1 MEHEQPRVVAVVVA
15 YDSARWLPACLE
27 ALDRQGIPTIV
38 VDNASRDGTAAVAR
52 DAGARVITNAK
63 NEGYGR
69 GNNQGIRAAEGA
81 DWCMIVNP
89 DAVLD
94 TDCVR
99 LLLDGARRH
108 SRAAILVPKLVE
120 PDGRS
125 FDHSTSVLSQAAPI
139 ETEYVSQGERV
150 VPFTSGACMLVQRSA
165 FLSIGG
171 FERAYLS
178 VLRGRRLVL
187 AHPAGR
193 FHDRAERWRYRTPRT
208 RRVDRSLARSDLP
221 QPLASGLVAL
231 VCVQK
236 ARHRRRPHL
245 GFDPQWIEAAGRSAD
260 LQSPP
265 YRALCRLGRR
275 RVGCLAQPSGHR
287 AGAPGPERALR
298 TRAEIACRY
307 EEYCCAAA
315 VEWIYRRFGRTLY
328 GSRYCC
334 VPRSVLR

>member
-15 YDSARWLPACLE
+15 YDSARWLPACIE
-27 ALDRQGIPTIV
+27 ALDRQGVPTIV

-52 DAGARVITNAK
+52 NAGARVIANDK

-108 SRAAILVPKLVE
+108 SHAGILVPKLLE

-125 FDHSTSVLSQAAPI
+125 FDHSTSVLSRAAPI

-150 VPFTSGACMLVQRSA
+150 VPFASGACMLVQRSA
-165 FLSIGG
+165 FLEIGG
-171 FERAYLS
+171 FDEHIFLFYEDDDLC
-178 VLRGRRLVL
+178 LRIRQ
-187 AHPAGR
+187 AG
-193 FHDRAERWRYRTPRT
+193 FTIVQSDRRYRAPHT
-208 RRVDRSLARSDLP
+208 RRIDRSFARADLS

-236 ARHRRRPHL
+236 AWHRRRPHL

-265 YRALCRLGRR
+265 YRALCRLGRWR
-275 RVGCLAQPSGHR
+275 LGCLAQQSGHR
-287 AGAPGPERALR
+287 AGALGSARALR
-298 TRAEIACRY
+298 MRAGTARWCEK
-307 EEYCCAAA
+307 
-315 VEWIYRRFGRTLY
+315 
-328 GSRYCC
+328 
-334 VPRSVLR
+334 